1 MVIKMIKNKSWLAII
16 GSFIFLTGI
25 GLISYDI
32 YSNMKVKEEE
42 DKAIEEFYVIHEENE
57 ITEEVEIKEEEK
69 EPETKKKVEYIAVIK
84 IPKINLER
92 GLVDRNSYLNDVKYN
107 IEILKESSM
116 PDEVGGNVILAS
128 HSGTARISYFK
139 NLHKLTIG
147 DSISINYKSKIYNY
161 KVVDIYEI
169 DKTGTAEIIRNKNK
183 STLTL
188 ITCKH
193 NSNKQIIVIAEME

>member
-1 MVIKMIKNKSWLAII
+1 MIKNKSWLAII

-32 YSNMKVKEEE
+32 YSNHKVEE
-42 DKAIEEFYVIHEENE
+42 DEKNAIEDFYVIHEEKE
-57 ITEEVEIKEEEK
+57 VIEEVEVKEEEK
-69 EPETKKKVEYIAVIK
+69 KPETKKKVEYIAILK

-92 GLVDRNSYLNDVKYN
+92 GLVDPNSYLNDVKYN
-107 IEILKESSM
+107 VEILDESSM
-116 PDEVGGNVILAS
+116 PDEIGGNVILAS

-139 NLHKLTIG
+139 NLHKLVIG

-193 NSNKQIIVIAEME
+193 NSNKQIVVIAEIQ

>member
-1 MVIKMIKNKSWLAII
+1 MIKNKSWLAII

-42 DKAIEEFYVIHEENE
+42 DKAIEEFYVIHEEKE

-69 EPETKKKVEYIAVIK
+69 KPETKKKVEYIAVIK

-147 DSISINYKSKIYNY
+147 DSISINYKSTIYNY

-169 DKTGTAEIIRNKNK
+169 DKTGTAEIIRNKN
-183 STLTL
+183 
-188 ITCKH
+188 I
-193 NSNKQIIVIAEME
+193 

>member
-193 NSNKQIIVIAEME
+193 NSNKQIVVIAEME

>member
-1 MVIKMIKNKSWLAII
+1 MIKNKSWLAII

-42 DKAIEEFYVIHEENE
+42 DKAIEEFYVIHEEKE

-69 EPETKKKVEYIAVIK
+69 KPETKKKVEYIAVIK

-147 DSISINYKSKIYNY
+147 DSISINYKSTIYNY

-193 NSNKQIIVIAEME
+193 NSNKQIVVIAEME